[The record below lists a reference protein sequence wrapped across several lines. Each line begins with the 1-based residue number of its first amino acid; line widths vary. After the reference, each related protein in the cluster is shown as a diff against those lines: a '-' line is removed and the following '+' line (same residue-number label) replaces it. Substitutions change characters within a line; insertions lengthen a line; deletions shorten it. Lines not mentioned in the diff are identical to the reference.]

1 MEISMHRMLT
11 LAALTVLLGTVAPV
25 QAADAPDATS
35 QTPILVGA
43 YAPAPA
49 DAPLVQDARNLA
61 QTRMPALAQVQVD
74 TAYTQ
79 VVKGLNVKLIC
90 TAMAEGRQ
98 QSWKFVVYRDLDG
111 RMELTLAELL

>member
-1 MEISMHRMLT
+1 MHRMLS
-11 LAALTVLLGTVAPV
+11 LAAFIVLLGTAAPV
-25 QAADAPDATS
+25 HAMDATDASS
-35 QTPILVGA
+35 QTPILVGG
-43 YAPAPA
+43 YAPAPT

-61 QTRMPALAQVQVD
+61 QVRMPALSQVQVD